1 MPEEYRNMSRVS
13 VDDTWKYSL
22 KIFALIGIVYYNF
35 REYLFIKNL
44 NIFESSWTSFLQP
57 FDCWLWVA
65 VLVTVV
71 LLSVSLCLTC
81 RCSRRFGLE
90 DPGTEALSSLSG
102 SLFVICTTLCRQGNN
117 IYESFCPERAASEV
131 RTRFC
136 NEKRIA
142 WLTRAEGWV

>member
-1 MPEEYRNMSRVS
+1 
-13 VDDTWKYSL
+13 VDYTLKYNS
-22 KIFALIGIVYYNF
+22 KTFALIGIVYYNF
-35 REYLFIKNL
+35 REYIFIKDQ
-44 NIFESSWTSFLQP
+44 NILESSWTSFLQP

-90 DPGTEALSSLSG
+90 DPDTEALSSLSG
-102 SLFVICTTLCRQGNN
+102 SLFVIYTTLCRQGNT
-117 IYESFCPERAASEV
+117 IYESFCPENAASEV

-136 NEKRIA
+136 KKKSIA
-142 WLTRAEGWV
+142 